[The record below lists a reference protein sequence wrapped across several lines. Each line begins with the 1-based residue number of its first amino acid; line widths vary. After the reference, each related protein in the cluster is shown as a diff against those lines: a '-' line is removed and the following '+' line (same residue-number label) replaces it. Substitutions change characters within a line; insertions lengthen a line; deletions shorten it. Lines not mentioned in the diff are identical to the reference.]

1 MAETIRQFRGDY
13 YSLSNFYGADVT
25 YEGLTYR
32 NNEAAF
38 QAQKTLDEKEREA
51 FTQLAPNIAKKKGRR
66 VLLRDDWE
74 QVKDQIMEEIVLAKF
89 QQNPELKA
97 QLLATGDAMLE
108 EGNQW
113 HDYYWGVD
121 LRTGRGQN
129 RLGRILMKV
138 RLELQNVK

>member
-1 MAETIRQFRGDY
+1 
-13 YSLSNFYGADVT
+13 
-25 YEGLTYR
+25 
-32 NNEAAF
+32 
-38 QAQKTLDEKEREA
+38 
-51 FTQLAPNIAKKKGRR
+51 IAKKKGRR

-74 QVKDQIMEEIVLAKF
+74 QVKDRIMEEIVLAKF

-113 HDYYWGVD
+113 HDDYWGVD